1 MRRLAFIGSILTI
14 VILVSAF
21 VFAACGSTTL
31 SVRGLVVEVS
41 ADDLIQ
47 WESII
52 VRSDEGVEI
61 KFFRGP
67 SIDLRHWRAS
77 HLREHMIL
85 GTPVTVEYKAQNGF
99 LVATTIHD

>member
-52 VRSDEGVEI
+52 VRSDEVVEI

-67 SIDLRHWRAS
+67 SIDLRH
-77 HLREHMIL
+77 
-85 GTPVTVEYKAQNGF
+85 
-99 LVATTIHD
+99 